1 MKTCFPWIFMFC
13 LFVSSSP
20 VLSGEF
26 SREAARVTKTLPC
39 SYPKLTAAESSL
51 GWGKMYGC
59 IAGPAETGKFFVNE
73 RIGTGKIKNIK
84 LIWNDWFVDVGY
96 GIHADE
102 IQAREWVG
110 SFSSLYAKGGKR
122 ELMEIFFGVEDRTLS
137 LENYSLVFT
146 YRRGPRIDERLF
158 VLTPK

>member
-1 MKTCFPWIFMFC
+1 MKTCSPWIFMFC
-13 LFVSSSP
+13 FFIPSSP
-20 VLSGEF
+20 ALSSEF
-26 SREAARVTKTLPC
+26 SSEAARVTKTLPC
-39 SYPKLTAAESSL
+39 SDPKLTAAEPSL
-51 GWGKMYGC
+51 GWGTMYGC
-59 IAGPAETGKFFVNE
+59 IAGPAETVKFFVNE

-102 IQAREWVG
+102 TRATEWVG
-110 SFSSLYAKGGKR
+110 SFSSLYAQGRKR

-137 LENYSLVFT
+137 LENYSLAFT